1 MRYHISTSLILQE
14 FPKTSNVCPLCEI
27 RKIVENNLAEQY
39 LNEAVMVTGVRYK
52 VNEKGF
58 CARHFDKLFEGQ
70 SKLGLALQCVTRLN
84 VLMDDMTPSASVRL
98 AKKKAQKLSARE
110 TTCVICDSVE
120 EHMQRYYK
128 TVAELYLEEEDFR
141 DLLGFSRGF
150 CLHDYAQLVLNGSY
164 AGSKAK
170 EYVNL
175 LAKTEKENYL
185 NLQSDLQW
193 FCDRHDFRNAGK
205 DLGKAKD
212 ALPRTRARLY
222 GNKK

>member
-14 FPKTSNVCPLCEI
+14 FPKTSNECHLCEI

-39 LNEAVMVTGVRYK
+39 LNEAVMVTSVRYK

-58 CARHFDKLFEGQ
+58 CKKHFDKLFEGQ
-70 SKLGLALQCVTRLN
+70 SKLGLALQCITRMN
-84 VLMDDMTPSASVRL
+84 VLMNEMTPSVSVSL
-98 AKKKAQKLSARE
+98 ATKKAKKLSE
-110 TTCVICDSVE
+110 CEHTCVICDSVE

-128 TVAELYLEEEDFR
+128 TVAQLYCEEEDFR
-141 DLLGFSRGF
+141 DLLGYSRGF
-150 CLHDYAQLVLNGSY
+150 CLHDYAQLVLNSSC
-164 AGSKAK
+164 AGGKAK

-175 LAKTEKENYL
+175 LAKVQKENYL